1 MKKRVV
7 TALCLMLFILL
18 TSCRRESIFESSES
32 SKSNSVIK
40 WFDCLNGDEMVWGGV
55 KEYTLYFCDLTGD
68 GNPELCSTL
77 SMGSGIIDNRI
88 VIYDYA
94 GGVSY
99 DLSDRGNFDYV
110 LNMQDDSLI
119 VEKRVYMG
127 DELVESGELAFITG
141 IVKEAGENFVLIENE
156 DGSMDDGEYFYVTID
171 GIRIDENG
179 REIDPM
185 EPTADVILKIL
196 DNPKLTHKGEWFPW
210 FAGVAICIF
219 NIASILFADEL
230 FRWNLS
236 FQIRNADSA
245 EPSEWEI
252 AGRYLGWTVLAICA
266 LVMFITGLE

>member
-7 TALCLMLFILL
+7 TALCLILFILL

-156 DGSMDDGEYFYVTID
+156 DGEYVVSLTV
-171 GIRIDENG
+171 EN
-179 REIDPM
+179 EDS
-185 EPTADVILKIL
+185 
-196 DNPKLTHKGEWFPW
+196 LTHFSIGDEIVVYYD
-210 FAGVAICIF
+210 G
-219 NIASILFADEL
+219 NIAESYPM
-230 FRWNLS
+230 
-236 FQIRNADSA
+236 QINTAHA
-245 EPSEWEI
+245 VTLKTP
-252 AGRYLGWTVLAICA
+252 AAN
-266 LVMFITGLE
+266 

>member
-1 MKKRVV
+1 MEKIKNLNLYQKGVILFMIAISLLFAVIYQMTIRRVGFEYKDEILV
-7 TALCLMLFILL
+7 PVQEQGSTVYSGKIKGKQARFIVSDSQTVVFQYGDKTYGPYTAEEDPTAVPEDEEMTESMTGVEIRQGEEILF
-18 TSCRRESIFESSES
+18 R
-32 SKSNSVIK
+32 
-40 WFDCLNGDEMVWGGV
+40 GGV
-55 KEYTLYFCDLTGD
+55 LKTEYIYWLY
-68 GNPELCSTL
+68 
-77 SMGSGIIDNRI
+77 
-88 VIYDYA
+88 
-94 GGVSY
+94 
-99 DLSDRGNFDYV
+99 
-110 LNMQDDSLI
+110 
-119 VEKRVYMG
+119 
-127 DELVESGELAFITG
+127 
-141 IVKEAGENFVLIENE
+141 NE
-156 DGSMDDGEYFYVTID
+156 DGGMEDGEYFYVTVD

-210 FAGVAICIF
+210 FAGVGICIL

>member
-7 TALCLMLFILL
+7 TALCLILFILL

-156 DGSMDDGEYFYVTID
+156 DGEYVVSLTV
-171 GIRIDENG
+171 EN
-179 REIDPM
+179 EDS
-185 EPTADVILKIL
+185 
-196 DNPKLTHKGEWFPW
+196 LTHFSIGDDIVVYYD
-210 FAGVAICIF
+210 G
-219 NIASILFADEL
+219 NIAESYPM
-230 FRWNLS
+230 
-236 FQIRNADSA
+236 QINTAYA
-245 EPSEWEI
+245 VTLKTP
-252 AGRYLGWTVLAICA
+252 AAN
-266 LVMFITGLE
+266 

>member
-7 TALCLMLFILL
+7 TALCLILFILL
-18 TSCRRESIFESSES
+18 TSCRRESIFERSES

-141 IVKEAGENFVLIENE
+141 IVQEAGENFVLIENE
-156 DGSMDDGEYFYVTID
+156 DGEYVVSLTV
-171 GIRIDENG
+171 EN
-179 REIDPM
+179 EDS
-185 EPTADVILKIL
+185 
-196 DNPKLTHKGEWFPW
+196 LTHFSIGDEIVVYYD
-210 FAGVAICIF
+210 G
-219 NIASILFADEL
+219 NIAESYPM
-230 FRWNLS
+230 
-236 FQIRNADSA
+236 QINTAYA
-245 EPSEWEI
+245 VTLKTP
-252 AGRYLGWTVLAICA
+252 AAN
-266 LVMFITGLE
+266 